1 MIGTHPKTG
10 KPIRILQTET
20 SIHRNQKTI
29 AWFSTPVS
37 DSKWCRYDIGVFG
50 SANIN
55 EYTDIVVLADSQ
67 TQEEDAKWILNGNT
81 NTVKIIFASK
91 DLLNVIGFDTL
102 KEMKI
107 GNMICLDEILE
118 MYPFVGEPWDGTK
131 NDAALLA
138 SLLLREHTALGLDTK
153 TNRAIQ
159 VAELV
164 PPKELWMISQY
175 YIPSRA
181 KRAREVAHCLKK
193 NIECS
198 MIDKVVLL
206 NEEYLSSKFPTQS
219 NKIHQEIVGHRLTY
233 ADVILWIQKNVPEN
247 VIVVFANSDI
257 YLDDSWRILW
267 SVDLRD
273 KFLSLLRYDLPES
286 GEESESKLFGPR
298 PDSQDTWVVL
308 SDSVKSRSWDSKAL
322 DFTFGRAGCDNAI
335 NVEMLRAKFLVA
347 NPSLSLKTYHVHSS
361 EIRNYDPQDIVDKP
375 IYFYIHPTGIHDM
388 NPLTTLPSEW
398 CIEKLIGTPFSR
410 KVISKDAKQART
422 YCTMLKRDNKYLFS
436 YGDANLFTP
445 SSIPIYKVDNAF
457 QTSSGLGY
465 SYSSLFVGNSKKASE
480 MWSRSNMTTL
490 APSLALNVG
499 LIVPLSDEAIKNP
512 EAYMIQY
519 LSNILLL
526 REKAGGQG
534 EFWSPRERQFL
545 DVLQLF
551 QWGRKEVPVLPRD
564 EQIQVWCK
572 TAYMMLPRDDDFI
585 TAEQVSVL
593 RRFMRL
599 GGWLETRDEEKNR
612 CILFA
617 DEKVLTHSFI
627 NEYEDAHPDRQIE
640 VIYPGRTNS
649 ETIAIK
655 MRGASTVICSSSI
668 QCWAWLWL
676 LPRGAEVLEIQN
688 EMEPNGDCLHMASA
702 CGLSHRLIIAPKGT
716 ISATVQ
722 KQLIENLSWS
732 PEPIKSLSNLP
743 VLYMPTPPSSSFFS
757 HAGDSFREMARLWEQ
772 KGYIR
777 IVEDK
782 TLNQIWLNGIGN
794 VLLYD
799 RPTYEWLERAPIEER
814 KWKLALFGNPAPRGE
829 NSKSWS
835 FWPRRPELVE
845 KLVREGIANKSFQER
860 PQRLVLYGKVENAV
874 QKERRSGAL
883 WAAACSEF
891 KMPVGAEKTYPFT
904 QEEYLIKLSESR
916 FGLCLPGYGWKCHRE
931 VECMAMG
938 CVPIVSSEVDMK
950 NYANPPVANLHY
962 FVAET
967 PEQAQKLSLE
977 TSEEKWSEMSA
988 ACKKWWN
995 ENVSCD
1001 GMWNLTKSLLT
1012 PT

>member
-1 MIGTHPKTG
+1 
-10 KPIRILQTET
+10 
-20 SIHRNQKTI
+20 
-29 AWFSTPVS
+29 
-37 DSKWCRYDIGVFG
+37 
-50 SANIN
+50 
-55 EYTDIVVLADSQ
+55 
-67 TQEEDAKWILNGNT
+67 
-81 NTVKIIFASK
+81 
-91 DLLNVIGFDTL
+91 
-102 KEMKI
+102 
-107 GNMICLDEILE
+107 
-118 MYPFVGEPWDGTK
+118 
-131 NDAALLA
+131 
-138 SLLLREHTALGLDTK
+138 
-153 TNRAIQ
+153 
-159 VAELV
+159 
-164 PPKELWMISQY
+164 
-175 YIPSRA
+175 
-181 KRAREVAHCLKK
+181 
-193 NIECS
+193 
-198 MIDKVVLL
+198 
-206 NEEYLSSKFPTQS
+206 
-219 NKIHQEIVGHRLTY
+219 
-233 ADVILWIQKNVPEN
+233 
-247 VIVVFANSDI
+247 
-257 YLDDSWRILW
+257 
-267 SVDLRD
+267 
-273 KFLSLLRYDLPES
+273 
-286 GEESESKLFGPR
+286 
-298 PDSQDTWVVL
+298 
-308 SDSVKSRSWDSKAL
+308 
-322 DFTFGRAGCDNAI
+322 
-335 NVEMLRAKFLVA
+335 
-347 NPSLSLKTYHVHSS
+347 
-361 EIRNYDPQDIVDKP
+361 
-375 IYFYIHPTGIHDM
+375 
-388 NPLTTLPSEW
+388 
-398 CIEKLIGTPFSR
+398 
-410 KVISKDAKQART
+410 
-422 YCTMLKRDNKYLFS
+422 
-436 YGDANLFTP
+436 
-445 SSIPIYKVDNAF
+445 
-457 QTSSGLGY
+457 
-465 SYSSLFVGNSKKASE
+465 
-480 MWSRSNMTTL
+480 
-490 APSLALNVG
+490 
-499 LIVPLSDEAIKNP
+499 
-512 EAYMIQY
+512 
-519 LSNILLL
+519 
-526 REKAGGQG
+526 
-534 EFWSPRERQFL
+534 
-545 DVLQLF
+545 
-551 QWGRKEVPVLPRD
+551 
-564 EQIQVWCK
+564 
-572 TAYMMLPRDDDFI
+572 
-585 TAEQVSVL
+585 
-593 RRFMRL
+593 
-599 GGWLETRDEEKNR
+599 
-612 CILFA
+612 
-617 DEKVLTHSFI
+617 
-627 NEYEDAHPDRQIE
+627 
-640 VIYPGRTNS
+640 
-649 ETIAIK
+649 
-655 MRGASTVICSSSI
+655 
-668 QCWAWLWL
+668 
-676 LPRGAEVLEIQN
+676 
-688 EMEPNGDCLHMASA
+688 MEPNGDCLHMASA